1 MGLISY
7 FKNKYYDKKLNK
19 AETLLSE
26 RRAPEAEQVFISILD
41 KQPQAAGKLAAYY
54 GSLAPKSNI
63 SKVVKLFQK
72 VIDLQSKGGTVYDK
86 QFYNYEVKRFVVH
99 IYERAIHCYESGSFQ
114 DCYSLLYALNSTM
127 YKSRESIELCCV
139 ARIQIIL
146 QQIEST
152 KTTDKRFKSY
162 IEGFKSEWRIGKSI
176 TKAKDAAKKFC
187 DKLESQ
193 KRFYAA
199 NTLLS
204 IIDDASSPRVLGN
217 AISIVFGN
225 DVEASS
231 SQIKETVAVYGKN
244 IVLRNEQNLKDSIS
258 VFDICWQVSHDQ
270 DFVLDVFRSV
280 NDKTLRDSLID
291 LIISNHSSYLSD
303 TKLFDEFSQWVY
315 EKVEATLSIET
326 LEKIHILGYNSENL
340 YVAKV
345 HAYGITKPCDERI
358 VLLDRAHS
366 LFPNSST
373 IINDK
378 LDCAQWY
385 LNNEKNGRAISVA
398 NSILAKCDKACLI
411 KAHAICNLANAES
424 ETDKKVDLLRESEVA
439 LGMKTGPE
447 YQTVRECISFGYLGA
462 AEKYY
467 SQNAQSKAYDILHIL
482 SKNGYKKA
490 LVAIS
495 THRLSE
501 IRACDSVEQK
511 LHESTNAISEIM
523 SYNIS
528 EIAECA
534 EFQSIWDEYI
544 AADISKFKNEDDAKA
559 ISEFEYVLKSL
570 EKAVFCTS
578 IKNDKKILVTKELI
592 RRKYLVARSLELSNN
607 LEGAL
612 DQYKGINTLEA
623 NKTPTLSALRF
634 TICKLKLQNNSD
646 IIQHKERIYILLKN
660 AADTFRAEKEDIAYR
675 FALILLKS
683 GENTEALAVLNEF
696 LPNEEFLRKACKQ
709 GDMIKAQAKLEDFN
723 NKLDAVKN
731 RTLSS
736 DDAIFFIN
744 HMLEYGKAIAPI
756 LQLTRPELSE
766 YRNKLKNYAIF
777 KLFDEGKF
785 AVAFNKMIKEHHDY
799 LDDLSALHNIALI
812 CLNMAEEKQLTLSN
826 YEEVIAVWLT
836 AIYQEKLFIKSL
848 DYTSWDDNFTFSLYE
863 AYGHFNEHTVG
874 DKPDNVNFDDS
885 DDSSIVPIREV
896 QRALLSRFE
905 AAIGDNQ
912 RYHEFFTSQKDAMDA
927 LIALNLDEKCRL
939 VAPFLA
945 KKDEVVFEDITNAL
959 EQDRMHKYDNWE
971 DVLSVGV
978 IYQLEAP
985 IYTDYGKA
993 KNYFDACNE
1002 SIKGKNI
1009 SLARQ
1014 AFTTSRISLI
1024 HNFGKLFSALVST
1037 ANSKVSALSSKEK
1050 SEFKSNFNFY
1060 MIVCDALKDSTLSY
1074 VFSNYVMS
1082 FVVGQVN
1089 SNIMSKTE
1097 ATDYIL
1103 SIFLL
1108 DKTNIRVKENLT
1120 TLFEMLAREDDSG
1133 SVQAITTI
1141 LSKLRSFDTAFY
1153 KKLNSEYEDAKIHK
1167 ELNSIVNQVNQ
1178 NSLEMSSA
1186 LSRIYGMYS
1195 NNPNNEGI
1203 CENLAQLSA
1212 ICIMKYVVGQESGA
1226 SSVLRTLDSLKANIS
1241 TEFRKHRGVFKK
1253 QHDEIWNQLPSE
1265 TKILLSVGSTSIRTL
1280 NEKGYALKRGLEYL
1294 RSLGGGFISW

>member
-1 MGLISY
+1 
-7 FKNKYYDKKLNK
+7 
-19 AETLLSE
+19 
-26 RRAPEAEQVFISILD
+26 
-41 KQPQAAGKLAAYY
+41 
-54 GSLAPKSNI
+54 
-63 SKVVKLFQK
+63 
-72 VIDLQSKGGTVYDK
+72 
-86 QFYNYEVKRFVVH
+86 
-99 IYERAIHCYESGSFQ
+99 
-114 DCYSLLYALNSTM
+114 
-127 YKSRESIELCCV
+127 
-139 ARIQIIL
+139 
-146 QQIEST
+146 
-152 KTTDKRFKSY
+152 
-162 IEGFKSEWRIGKSI
+162 
-176 TKAKDAAKKFC
+176 
-187 DKLESQ
+187 
-193 KRFYAA
+193 
-199 NTLLS
+199 
-204 IIDDASSPRVLGN
+204 
-217 AISIVFGN
+217 
-225 DVEASS
+225 
-231 SQIKETVAVYGKN
+231 
-244 IVLRNEQNLKDSIS
+244 
-258 VFDICWQVSHDQ
+258 
-270 DFVLDVFRSV
+270 
-280 NDKTLRDSLID
+280 
-291 LIISNHSSYLSD
+291 
-303 TKLFDEFSQWVY
+303 
-315 EKVEATLSIET
+315 
-326 LEKIHILGYNSENL
+326 
-340 YVAKV
+340 
-345 HAYGITKPCDERI
+345 
-358 VLLDRAHS
+358 
-366 LFPNSST
+366 
-373 IINDK
+373 
-378 LDCAQWY
+378 
-385 LNNEKNGRAISVA
+385 
-398 NSILAKCDKACLI
+398 
-411 KAHAICNLANAES
+411 
-424 ETDKKVDLLRESEVA
+424 
-439 LGMKTGPE
+439 
-447 YQTVRECISFGYLGA
+447 
-462 AEKYY
+462 
-467 SQNAQSKAYDILHIL
+467 
-482 SKNGYKKA
+482 
-490 LVAIS
+490 
-495 THRLSE
+495 
-501 IRACDSVEQK
+501 
-511 LHESTNAISEIM
+511 
-523 SYNIS
+523 
-528 EIAECA
+528 
-534 EFQSIWDEYI
+534 
-544 AADISKFKNEDDAKA
+544 
-559 ISEFEYVLKSL
+559 
-570 EKAVFCTS
+570 
-578 IKNDKKILVTKELI
+578 
-592 RRKYLVARSLELSNN
+592 
-607 LEGAL
+607 
-612 DQYKGINTLEA
+612 
-623 NKTPTLSALRF
+623 
-634 TICKLKLQNNSD
+634 
-646 IIQHKERIYILLKN
+646 
-660 AADTFRAEKEDIAYR
+660 
-675 FALILLKS
+675 
-683 GENTEALAVLNEF
+683 
-696 LPNEEFLRKACKQ
+696 
-709 GDMIKAQAKLEDFN
+709 
-723 NKLDAVKN
+723 
-731 RTLSS
+731 
-736 DDAIFFIN
+736 
-744 HMLEYGKAIAPI
+744 MLEYGKAIAPI